1 MTLGVKLALLILLL
15 PIVILLSLSFG
26 AFYLYKIEIDNTA
39 LISAVLIILLVWER
53 LRDSLSKN
61 LKYLHENVLF
71 KLFSGFGPGYG
82 LFSLHAQK
90 EIKSLRLDLGRYGRF
105 IGIIPLYPRKLLEK
119 IDEFLSLH
127 DSFYGNLQKISD
139 LAEMKMEINPIMD
152 LCYHLGFEEVYY
164 SHPGP
169 EREKQY
175 IGKAKKLLKE
185 QPELVNE
192 TKNLHENLKKTKKQ
206 IYEKLA
212 DFLKSNNLRLEVE
225 AIHPGYNPYGQ

>member
-1 MTLGVKLALLILLL
+1 MLDLSLGVKLALLILGL

-26 AFYLYKIEIDNTA
+26 AFYLYRIEIDVTA
-39 LISAVLIILLVWER
+39 LVSAVLVILLVWER

-61 LKYLHENVLF
+61 LEYLHKNVLF
-71 KLFSGFGPGYG
+71 KLFSGFRHEYG

-105 IGIIPLYPRKLLEK
+105 IGIIPLYPGKLLER

-139 LAEMKMEINPIMD
+139 LAEIKMSSIWTF
-152 LCYHLGFEEVYY
+152 CHHLGFEYVYY
-164 SHPGP
+164 SDPNP
-169 EREKQY
+169 KREKEY
-175 IGKAKKLLKE
+175 IGKAEKLLK
-185 QPELVNE
+185 QQLKLVNE
-192 TKNLHENLKKTKKQ
+192 TKNLHENLKKTQKQ
-206 IYEKLA
+206 IYEKLE

-225 AIHPGYNPYGQ
+225 PTGSKFA